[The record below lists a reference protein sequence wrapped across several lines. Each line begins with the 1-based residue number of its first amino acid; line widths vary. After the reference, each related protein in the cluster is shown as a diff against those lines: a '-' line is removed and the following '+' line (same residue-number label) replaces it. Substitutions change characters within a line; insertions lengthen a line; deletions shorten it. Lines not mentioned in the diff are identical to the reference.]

1 MGKTIKEIAEEI
13 GVSKQALYKRVTGKL
28 NSVCAPHLYT
38 EFNNLCLD
46 EIGEA
51 IVKDDFKN
59 KPCVTPLIN
68 VLNSKQAHTEQIHT
82 SYGAN
87 TNPYVNPEVVSVS
100 RTEHIQNAPI
110 SNTEQIRNSYGAY
123 ANPYTNQENISVSD
137 TENIQNSH
145 TVNTDMH
152 TVESQNAYGTLPYST
167 NVQNTDMHTEHS
179 VSNMEQIRNT
189 YGANTN
195 LYVNRES
202 VSVSNTENIQNL
214 HTVNTDTH
222 TVEPQNTYGTLP
234 HSANV
239 QNMNMH
245 TEHSVFDTEMNTD
258 AEHIYQ
264 QNTEHIRNTYGADTE
279 VDTLRTQLDES
290 REKNHNM
297 ELELVKANAEKE
309 KLEEI
314 ITQMKQRIDDKD
326 SQIAE
331 QRLLIEKTD
340 NERKILTA
348 SLFKNNELMETI
360 LRLPLSK
367 RIFGWRDIRKQ
378 LTAKQNDISDDIT
391 GEPDDTVTI
400 SFDEKTDKKD

>member
-123 ANPYTNQENISVSD
+123 TNPYTNQENISVSD
-137 TENIQNSH
+137 TENIQNAH
-145 TVNTDMH
+145 TANTDM
-152 TVESQNAYGTLPYST
+152 
-167 NVQNTDMHTEHS
+167 
-179 VSNMEQIRNT
+179 
-189 YGANTN
+189 
-195 LYVNRES
+195 
-202 VSVSNTENIQNL
+202 
-214 HTVNTDTH
+214 H
-222 TVEPQNTYGTLP
+222 TVEPQNTYGALP
-234 HSANV
+234 YPTNA
-239 QNMNMH
+239 QNTDIH
-245 TEHSVFDTEMNTD
+245 TEHSVSNTEINTD
-258 AEHIYQ
+258 AERIRL
-264 QNTEHIRNTYGADTE
+264 QNTEHIRSTYGTDTE

-391 GEPDDTVTI
+391 GESDDTVTV